1 MVIIVKRLYTIGETA
16 KIVGISVQTLR
27 NYSDF
32 PFLKPDSI
40 NEETGYRYYSFEQ
53 FHIIDRIKYLRSLGL
68 SLKEI
73 EEIMLDGES
82 VDKIICYLENRET
95 TLEKQ
100 IEELNL
106 QKQDLR
112 WYLNYFKYLNH
123 NELNALPHVSYF
135 EEHYILQTTCGKD
148 EEIEEIEIRL
158 AKLKLKYEENKLSYR
173 RQFGYLLQ
181 YDDIIERKWNPTN
194 YFIYL
199 ANQDVLEQ
207 LSVESD
213 SSIMKIPAG
222 DYFCL
227 SFRLYHME
235 SLQVNLIK
243 EYFKGLDKPMYVVAN
258 EHEDNLID
266 YKACPYELQILL
278 KKD

>member
-1 MVIIVKRLYTIGETA
+1 MKKLYTIGETA

-32 PFLKPDSI
+32 PFLKPASI

-53 FHIIDRIKYLRSLGL
+53 FHIIDRIKYLRRLGL

-73 EEIMLDGES
+73 EEIMVDGED
-82 VDKIICYLENRET
+82 VDKIISYLENRENV
-95 TLEKQ
+95 LEKQ
-100 IEELNL
+100 IEELYL

-112 WYLNYFKYLNH
+112 WYLNYFKYLNY
-123 NELNALPHVSYF
+123 NELNALPHVTFF
-135 EEHYILQTTCGKD
+135 EERYILHTLCGKD

-158 AKLKLKYEENKLSYR
+158 AKLKLKYEESELVYR

-181 YDDIIERKWNPTN
+181 YEDIIKRKWNPTN

-199 ANQDVLEQ
+199 ANQEILEQ
-207 LSVESD
+207 LADESD

-222 DYFCL
+222 DYFCF

-243 EYFKGLDKPMYVVAN
+243 EYFKGLERPMFVIAN
-258 EHEDNLID
+258 EHEDNLIE

-278 KKD
+278 KKE